1 MVILKEVIVY
11 FDEDDPDSGFINFTH
26 NDNNYKLLITVEET
40 GEVGKNNSDH
50 MYLMYKDGDI
60 VKMKLKGMGATPR
73 IITKLENIV
82 EYLNKI
88 EDGLFCNLYH
98 IVKEK
103 NAKYFSGKKVNKTN
117 TNKINKIY
125 RIIEEMDKFYE
136 SNCKNK
142 NFSSMNQFNNTYL
155 EENLIKNKYFK
166 MFINEP
172 QNNQPQSNQ
181 PQNNQQK
188 RSKLDSI
195 IKEYTD
201 AFMELRMVGVIFW
214 NDLNK
219 LEKNLRDLNERK
231 DQITKYINE
240 YNRTTFHSYVTELE
254 HLYKLYNRRSDQI
267 FIKILKIFEKLK
279 SANEKTVVN
288 NKSQKK
294 QQESSSLQVIESKDK
309 MDYVKLKHDERYL
322 NSKIKLF
329 SNKGKITQENLDFIE
344 EAETPREKKSRKYKI
359 MLDILKSQSK
369 NIPQNLSELSEHI
382 NAKLKRTQNK
392 IQNLIKLN
400 NEDAKK
406 SGKDKLKQ
414 NLTNYIEEL
423 ERNQKVINK
432 FKNKIKS
439 LRNLKNSL

>member
-11 FDEDDPDSGFINFTH
+11 FDEDDPHSGFINFTH

-142 NFSSMNQFNNTYL
+142 NFSSMIQFNNTYL
-155 EENLIKNKYFK
+155 EENLTKNKYFK

-172 QNNQPQSNQ
+172 QNNQLQNNQLQNNQPQSNQPQSNQPQSNQPQSNKSQNNKPQSNQ
-181 PQNNQQK
+181 PQNNQQ
-188 RSKLDSI
+188 
-195 IKEYTD
+195 
-201 AFMELRMVGVIFW
+201 
-214 NDLNK
+214 
-219 LEKNLRDLNERK
+219 
-231 DQITKYINE
+231 
-240 YNRTTFHSYVTELE
+240 
-254 HLYKLYNRRSDQI
+254 
-267 FIKILKIFEKLK
+267 
-279 SANEKTVVN
+279 
-288 NKSQKK
+288 
-294 QQESSSLQVIESKDK
+294 ESSNLQVIESKDK
-309 MDYVKLKHDERYL
+309 IDYVKLKHDERYL

-329 SNKGKITQENLDFIE
+329 SNEGKITQENLDFIE

-369 NIPQNLSELSEHI
+369 NIPQNLSEHI

-392 IQNLIKLN
+392 IQNLNKLN

-423 ERNQKVINK
+423 ERNQKVITN
-432 FKNKIKS
+432 FENKIKS
-439 LRNLKNSL
+439 LRNIKNSL

>member
-11 FDEDDPDSGFINFTH
+11 FDEDDPHSGFINFTH

-88 EDGLFCNLYH
+88 DDGLFCNLYH

-142 NFSSMNQFNNTYL
+142 NFSSINQFNNTYL
-155 EENLIKNKYFK
+155 EENLTKNKYFK
-166 MFINEP
+166 MFINEQQNNQLKSNKSQNNQQQSNKS
-172 QNNQPQSNQ
+172 QNNQPQSNKS
-181 PQNNQQK
+181 QNNQQK
-188 RSKLDSI
+188 SSNESSKIKLDLI
-195 IKEYTD
+195 IKEYTE
-201 AFMELRMVGVIFW
+201 AYIKIRNEKVTYS

-219 LEKNLRDLNERK
+219 LEKNLHDLNERK

-254 HLYKLYNRRSDQI
+254 NLYKLYNRLSYIYLQSIER
-267 FIKILKIFEKLK
+267 LK
-279 SANEKTVVN
+279 SVPKKNNLNKKSASQTQQSVFASEQEKTDFLN
-288 NKSQKK
+288 
-294 QQESSSLQVIESKDK
+294 
-309 MDYVKLKHDERYL
+309 YV
-322 NSKIKLF
+322 
-329 SNKGKITQENLDFIE
+329 
-344 EAETPREKKSRKYKI
+344 
-359 MLDILKSQSK
+359 
-369 NIPQNLSELSEHI
+369 
-382 NAKLKRTQNK
+382 
-392 IQNLIKLN
+392 
-400 NEDAKK
+400 ED
-406 SGKDKLKQ
+406 
-414 NLTNYIEEL
+414 
-423 ERNQKVINK
+423 
-432 FKNKIKS
+432 KIKS
-439 LRNLKNSL
+439 YRDDKKIILQIENKNAKDLALKQFDEKINDSIQEIIKKIQLIYNLKNQNSFKPLLLTLKSKIRELLAI